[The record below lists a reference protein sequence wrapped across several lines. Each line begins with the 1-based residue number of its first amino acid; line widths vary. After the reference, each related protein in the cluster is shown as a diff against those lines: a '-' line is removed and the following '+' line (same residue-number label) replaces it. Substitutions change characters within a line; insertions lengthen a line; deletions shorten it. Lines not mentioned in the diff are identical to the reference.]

1 MHGRSIPLETL
12 RFFDAASRHL
22 NFTRAAEELFVTHGA
37 VSQRMKAL
45 EEYVGVSLFE
55 RDGRAMRLTKPGQ
68 DLQVRISAALN
79 DIGRAIEFVRGG
91 DHRTLTVS
99 VLPAFATRWL
109 IPRLSRFNAL
119 HPDVDINIRASQ
131 SLIDFD
137 RDGVDLAVRFG
148 AGSWAGLHSEK
159 LLEEE
164 LFPVHAPS
172 LKAAARLTEP
182 RQILDLPLL
191 HDERQPWSIWFN
203 SIGIE
208 PPRSLPGPVYSDAN
222 LLMEAAVAGHGI
234 ALART
239 SFATPDLDSGRLVR
253 PFKQSAKTKFSHYV
267 VYPIRSEG
275 QDKIAMFKEWILAEA
290 TNTKASQPTPAT
302 NAQVKKRIGRNL
314 RRR

>member
-1 MHGRSIPLETL
+1 MDRRTIPLETL
-12 RFFDAASRHL
+12 RFFDAAARHL
-22 NFTRAAEELFVTHGA
+22 NFTRAGEELFVTHGA

-45 EEYVGVSLFE
+45 EEHVGVTLFK

-68 DLQVRISAALN
+68 ELRVRISAALN

-91 DHRTLTVS
+91 DDRTLTVS

-148 AGSWAGLHSEK
+148 AGNWPGLHSEK

-172 LKAAARLTEP
+172 LKAAARLSET
-182 RQILDLPLL
+182 RQLLDLPLL

-203 SIGIE
+203 SIGID
-208 PPRSLPGPVYSDAN
+208 PPRSLSGPIYSDAN
-222 LLMEAAVAGHGI
+222 LLMEAALAGHGI

-239 SFATPDLDSGRLVR
+239 SFVAPDLDSGRLVR
-253 PFKQSAKTKFSHYV
+253 PFNQSAKTKFSHYV

-275 QDKIAMFKEWILAEA
+275 QEKIARFKEWILGEA
-290 TNTKASQPTPAT
+290 SKETQPPSGT
-302 NAQVKKRIGRNL
+302 NAQVKKRIGRN
-314 RRR
+314 RRSK

>member
-1 MHGRSIPLETL
+1 MDRRTIPLETL
-12 RFFDAASRHL
+12 RFFDAAARHL
-22 NFTRAAEELFVTHGA
+22 NFTRAGEELFVTHGA

-45 EEYVGVSLFE
+45 EEHVGVTLFK

-68 DLQVRISAALN
+68 ELRVRISAALN

-91 DHRTLTVS
+91 DDRTLTVS

-148 AGSWAGLHSEK
+148 AGNWPGLHSEK

-172 LKAAARLTEP
+172 LKAAARLSEP
-182 RQILDLPLL
+182 RQLLDLPLL

-203 SIGIE
+203 SIGID
-208 PPRSLPGPVYSDAN
+208 PPRSLSGPIYSDAN
-222 LLMEAAVAGHGI
+222 LLMEAALAGHGI

-239 SFATPDLDSGRLVR
+239 SFVAPDLDSGRLVR
-253 PFKQSAKTKFSHYV
+253 PFNQSAKTKFSHYV

-275 QDKIAMFKEWILAEA
+275 QEKIARFKEWILGEA
-290 TNTKASQPTPAT
+290 SKETQPPSGT
-302 NAQVKKRIGRNL
+302 NAQVKKRIGRD
-314 RRR
+314 RRSK